1 MIETSIQLHR
11 IKGLTLPP
19 SLTPQELSGVAQ
31 DSALSVA
38 ASIRKNFRALATKSK
53 SRHFWRGALDSTEV
67 GKTATNGVAT
77 ITVSQ
82 VGVRLHWKGGTVR
95 PTGRISDVTGKPTRA
110 LLIPFDD
117 SPLRKRRQSLK
128 ELGYSSEQIHVLK
141 SKKGTPILV
150 AAQEQK
156 KKTKLIWLGKLVK
169 QAHHEPRPEVMPD
182 NKTLSAALQKGA
194 VQSVKHLLAKHANS
208 KPQ

>member
-1 MIETSIQLHR
+1 MIETSIQMPR

-38 ASIRKNFRALATKSK
+38 AAIRKNFRVLATKSK
-53 SRHFWRGALDSTEV
+53 SRHYWRGALDSTEV

-77 ITVSQ
+77 ITVSHI
-82 VGVRLHWKGGTVR
+82 GVRLHWKGGTVR
-95 PTGRISDVTGKPTRA
+95 PTGRISEVTGKPTRS

-117 SPLRKRRQSLK
+117 SPLRKTRQTLK
-128 ELGYSSEQIHVLK
+128 EWSGTKQIRVIK
-141 SKKGTPILV
+141 SRNGCPILI
-150 AAQEQK
+150 ATEE
-156 KKTKLIWLGKLVK
+156 KKTRTNITWLGKLVK

-208 KPQ
+208 KPE